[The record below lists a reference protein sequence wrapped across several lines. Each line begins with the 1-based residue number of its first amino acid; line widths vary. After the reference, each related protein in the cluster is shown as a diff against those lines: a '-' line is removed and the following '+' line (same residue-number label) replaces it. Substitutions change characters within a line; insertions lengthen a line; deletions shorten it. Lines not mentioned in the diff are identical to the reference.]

1 MNIKRPGFSR
11 DRGLS
16 SPPSK
21 DGQVNQIYGQ
31 VHSQVFRQVCISSGR
46 DPAETADCPPS
57 SPSWSH
63 RHRLITLAGI
73 SIPFTFCI
81 CICIVGISIPFILY
95 LYLHCRYFHPRSLVG
110 EHVNGPAPSHQ
121 QSSSHQLPGKFTFS
135 NKLSYELKR
144 QKCNANAVLSTF
156 TLEKHA

>member
-46 DPAETADCPPS
+46 DPAETADCPLLHPVQ
-57 SPSWSH
+57 
-63 RHRLITLAGI
+63 
-73 SIPFTFCI
+73 
-81 CICIVGISIPFILY
+81 VGPT
-95 LYLHCRYFHPRSLVG
+95 
-110 EHVNGPAPSHQ
+110 A
-121 QSSSHQLPGKFTFS
+121 TD
-135 NKLSYELKR
+135 
-144 QKCNANAVLSTF
+144 
-156 TLEKHA
+156 